1 MSDPDFD
8 PIDTDTAF
16 VVGDTAAELLG
27 LPASLLGCFPND
39 PVSQVNVLDDWG
51 HLDLTLPRDV
61 FALASGGSSGRPARV
76 APAPPPPPVTPASMA
91 VASLEAS
98 LDRRLESIRREPVV
112 KAPPPGSGLPAVG
125 SVIDKYRIEEL
136 LGTGGFAAVYRAT
149 HLLLRIP
156 VALKLLKPEVVRTRP
171 FLAELLCEEARFAA
185 QLNHPNVVRVF
196 DVTHTPQITYIIM
209 EFIEGESLMETIHAS
224 GPLALKRVLSIGLD
238 VARGLQAASLQGMIH
253 RDIKPANIL
262 MTKGGLAKIVDL
274 GLAQQR
280 TAEGRGP
287 ETNMVVGTPAYM
299 APEQALHPEEV
310 DFRADIYSLGV
321 TLYHAAL
328 GRPPFQGR
336 TPVESISLHQT
347 QPVPAPQDIIPTFPF
362 ELSRVL
368 LWMLEK
374 DPQDR
379 PGSYEQLV
387 EGLEETLQSLAL
399 QSLLD

>member
-1 MSDPDFD
+1 MPDHRFD
-8 PIDTDTAF
+8 PLDTDTAF
-16 VVGDTAAELLG
+16 VAGEGHDLQG
-27 LPASLLGCFPND
+27 LPGSLLGCFPND
-39 PVSQVNVLDDWG
+39 SVSQVHILDDWG
-51 HLDLTLPRDV
+51 HLDLMLPRDV
-61 FALASGGSSGRPARV
+61 FAVASGGSSGASAPTASSV
-76 APAPPPPPVTPASMA
+76 ALSASNI
-91 VASLEAS
+91 EAS
-98 LDRRLESIRREPVV
+98 LDRRLDSIRREPTP
-112 KAPPPGSGLPAVG
+112 KAPPPGSGLPAIG

-136 LGTGGFAAVYRAT
+136 LGMGGFAAVYRST

-156 VALKLLKPEVVRTRP
+156 VALKLLKPEVVRARP

-209 EFIEGESLMETIHAS
+209 EFIEGRSLADTIHS
-224 GPLALKRVLSIGLD
+224 EGPLSLKRVLAIGLD
-238 VARGLQAASLQGMIH
+238 VCRGLQAAAEQGMIH

-262 MTKGGLAKIVDL
+262 MTKPGLAKIVDL

-280 TAEGRGP
+280 SDNNKGQDSS
-287 ETNMVVGTPAYM
+287 MVVGTPAYM
-299 APEQALHPEEV
+299 APEQALHPESV
-310 DFRADIYSLGV
+310 DFRADMYSLGV

-347 QPVPAPQDIIPTFPF
+347 QPVPPPQEIMPTFPF
-362 ELSRVL
+362 ELSRIL

-374 DPQDR
+374 DPTAR
-379 PGSYEQLV
+379 PASYEQLI
-387 EGLEETLQSLAL
+387 EGLEETLQSLTL

>member
-1 MSDPDFD
+1 MTDPRFD
-8 PIDTDTAF
+8 PLDTDTAF
-16 VVGDTAAELLG
+16 EVGVDLQR
-27 LPASLLGCFPND
+27 LPGSLLGCFPND
-39 PVSQVNVLDDWG
+39 SVSQVHILDDWG
-51 HLDLTLPRDV
+51 HLDLVLPRDV
-61 FALASGGSSGRPARV
+61 FAVSSGGSSGAT
-76 APAPPPPPVTPASMA
+76 AAPPAGLAAS
-91 VASLEAS
+91 ASNIEAS
-98 LDRRLESIRREPVV
+98 LDRRLDSIRREAPA
-112 KAPPPGSGLPAVG
+112 KAPPPGSGLPAIG

-136 LGTGGFAAVYRAT
+136 LGMGGFAAVYRST

-156 VALKLLKPEVVRTRP
+156 VALKLLKPEVVRARP

-209 EFIEGESLMETIHAS
+209 EFIEGRSLADTIHDE
-224 GPLALKRVLSIGLD
+224 GPLSLKRVLGIGLD
-238 VARGLQAASLQGMIH
+238 VCRGLQAASQQGMIH

-262 MTKGGLAKIVDL
+262 MTKPGQAKIVDL

-280 TAEGRGP
+280 TEGTKGP
-287 ETNMVVGTPAYM
+287 DSSMVVGTPAYM
-299 APEQALHPEEV
+299 APEQALHPESV
-310 DFRADIYSLGV
+310 DFRADMYSLGV

-347 QPVPAPQDIIPTFPF
+347 QPVPPPQEIMPTFPF
-362 ELSRVL
+362 ELSRIL

-374 DPQDR
+374 EPASR
-379 PGSYEQLV
+379 PASYEQLI
-387 EGLEETLQSLAL
+387 EGLEETLQSLTL